1 MALITSGS
9 FSKALWPGVNAWY
22 GQAYNEYPVE
32 WTDLFTKNTSRK
44 AFEEDVGVTGFGL
57 ARVKTEGAPVEYDD
71 QRQGF
76 TTRYSHV
83 TYALGFQVSREA
95 FEDDLYDVIAEKR
108 AKALALSMRQTKEVV
123 GANVYNRAFDTNY
136 TGGDSKTL
144 INSAHVNISGGT
156 WSNTLATNA
165 NISEAALEQATIDIQ
180 RFTNDRGLKMAF
192 TADTIIIPPEQ
203 MFEVERILK
212 SQYRVGT
219 DLNDVSALV
228 SMGKFKGGVKV
239 NHYLTSTTAWFL
251 RTNCPDGLKYWERV
265 GDTFKEDNDFDT
277 QNAKFMAYARYSFGW
292 TDPRGIYGAQGV

>member
-1 MALITSGS
+1 MSLITSGS

-44 AFEEDVGVTGFGL
+44 AFEEDVGVSGFGL
-57 ARVKTEGAPVEYDD
+57 ARVKSEGAPVEYDD
-71 QRQGF
+71 MRQGF

-95 FEDDLYDVIAEKR
+95 YEDDLYDVVAEKR
-108 AKALALSMRQTKEVV
+108 AKSLALSMRQTKEIV
-123 GANVYNRAFDTNY
+123 GANIYNRAFDTNY
-136 TGGDSKTL
+136 TGGDGKTL

-156 WSNTLATNA
+156 WSNTLTTNA
-165 NISEAALEQATIDIQ
+165 NISEAALEQASIDVQ

-192 TADTIIIPPEQ
+192 QADTIIIPPEQ
-203 MFEVERILK
+203 AFEVERILK
-212 SQYRVGT
+212 SQYRVGS
-219 DLNDVSALV
+219 DVNDVNALV

-265 GDTFKEDNDFDT
+265 ADTFKEDNDFDS
-277 QNAKFMAYARYSFGW
+277 QNAKFQAYARYSFGW